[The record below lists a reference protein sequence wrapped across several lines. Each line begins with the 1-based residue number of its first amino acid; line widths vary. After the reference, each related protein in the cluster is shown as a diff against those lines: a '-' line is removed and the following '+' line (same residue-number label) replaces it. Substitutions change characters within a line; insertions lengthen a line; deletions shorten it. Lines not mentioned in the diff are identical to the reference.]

1 MRLTTSR
8 LLLLL
13 LLAPMP
19 AAAWD
24 NCDHK
29 ADRSA
34 SESLDGIERNLQP
47 PEPLNDTA
55 FGMSETQRAE
65 MGIGELPRSLHEA
78 ILLTEQS
85 DLVRGALGD
94 HIFDSFIRN
103 KRIEW
108 DSFRAHVTDFEID
121 RYLQTL

>member
-1 MRLTTSR
+1 
-8 LLLLL
+8 
-13 LLAPMP
+13 
-19 AAAWD
+19 
-24 NCDHK
+24 
-29 ADRSA
+29 
-34 SESLDGIERNLQP
+34 QP
-47 PEPLNDTA
+47 PEPLNENA
-55 FGMSETQRAE
+55 FGMSEAQRAE
-65 MGIGELPRSLHEA
+65 LGIGELPRSLHEA

-108 DSFRAHVTDFEID
+108 NAFRAHVTDFEID